1 MVPFLTQA
9 FNPIISAIFNALA
22 ASSSTV
28 NDEEARLERQ
38 SLQRSYF
45 SFLAAIAGSG
55 LTEVLA
61 AQDHATLEQV
71 LLSLIQGAID
81 YPDPVVSSRIERVM
95 SKTDLPTLRI
105 WKAYCCGWG

>member
-9 FNPIISAIFNALA
+9 FGPIISAIFNALA
-22 ASSSTV
+22 AASRSDV
-28 NDEEARLERQ
+28 MLNDEEARLERQ

-61 AQDHATLEQV
+61 AQDPPTLEQV
-71 LLSLIQGAID
+71 LLSLIQGAVEF
-81 YPDPVVSSRIERVM
+81 PDPVVRSNNCSRRRSI
-95 SKTDLPTLRI
+95 ST
-105 WKAYCCGWG
+105 